1 MREPSNRIRNIVTDE
16 LEIKRIEE
24 ERTKKLQQLAQ
35 TYTLPEIE
43 AALGVSRYAL
53 MRYIKQGRLQASKFG
68 GRWRVTAE
76 SLERFLKGKSD

>member
-76 SLERFLKGKSD
+76 SLERFLKGKAD